1 MLKKILKNPINF
13 AFVLIISILYVSFIT
28 IDIFFYAR
36 ALPANYLKFAS
47 VVLCFLLAVN
57 LYRTSSNKSDSRH
70 VVGALIFTM
79 IADIFLLFNLSHY
92 AGVLSFS
99 IVQLIYQKRHNI
111 RFFIFGMIVA
121 TLTLPATFILP
132 FEHLHIAAGAY
143 AILILTTF
151 VSTFWALLPRFNLG
165 CIRLGMILFILCD
178 IHVALY
184 NQLPW
189 GSNYYEISAVAI
201 WIFYLPSQLLLALS
215 AYHPRE
221 SDKNTKTIHYKHS
234 KT

>member
-1 MLKKILKNPINF
+1 MLKKILKSPINF
-13 AFVLIISILYVSFIT
+13 AFVLIIGTLYVAFIT

-36 ALPANYLKFAS
+36 SLPANYLKFAS
-47 VVLCFLLAVN
+47 IALCFLLAVN
-57 LYRTSSNKSDSRH
+57 LCRTSSNKSDSRFI
-70 VVGALIFTM
+70 VGALIFTM

-92 AGVLSFS
+92 VGILSFF
-99 IVQLIYQKRHNI
+99 IVQLIYQKRHNT
-111 RFFIFGMIVA
+111 RSFIFGMIIVV
-121 TLTLPATFILP
+121 LTVPMTFMLP
-132 FEHLHIAAGAY
+132 FERLHVAAGAY

-151 VSTFWALLPRFNLG
+151 VSTFWALVPRFNLR

-189 GSNYYEISAVAI
+189 GSSYYEVSAVAI

-215 AYHPRE
+215 TYHDQNLTKKHINTELDE
-221 SDKNTKTIHYKHS
+221 S
-234 KT
+234 